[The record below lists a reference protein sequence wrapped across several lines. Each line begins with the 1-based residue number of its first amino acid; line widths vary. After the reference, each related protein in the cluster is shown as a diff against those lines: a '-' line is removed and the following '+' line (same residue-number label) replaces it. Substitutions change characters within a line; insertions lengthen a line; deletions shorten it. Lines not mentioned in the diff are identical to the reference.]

1 MIPLEKKMTDIENLM
16 KNLVADD
23 DDIMK
28 YYKKWVDARIE
39 MVEYVRE
46 QTRIVERQQYKGE
59 V

>member
-1 MIPLEKKMTDIENLM
+1 MIPLEKKMVDIENLM

-46 QTRIVERQQYKGE
+46 QTRIIERQQYKGE

>member
-1 MIPLEKKMTDIENLM
+1 MIPLEKKMADIENLM

-28 YYKKWVDARIE
+28 YYKKWIDARIE

-46 QTRIVERQQYKGE
+46 QTRIIERQQYKGE

>member
-1 MIPLEKKMTDIENLM
+1 MIPLEKKMADIENLM

-46 QTRIVERQQYKGE
+46 QTRIIERQQYKGE

>member
-1 MIPLEKKMTDIENLM
+1 MIPLEKKMADIENLM

>member
-1 MIPLEKKMTDIENLM
+1 M